1 MKLHQLYAHL
11 AQAKA
16 DGDTALIA
24 RLQDAISGRI
34 DAITGASIPKTKR
47 APEGAR
53 SKRSVQRQLTG
64 RCRAL
69 RTRA

>member
-16 DGDTALIA
+16 DGDTA

-34 DAITGASIPKTKR
+34 DAIAEYPQTDGHAHQRERAALAELERDYPQMFGGAP
-47 APEGAR
+47 
-53 SKRSVQRQLTG
+53 
-64 RCRAL
+64 
-69 RTRA
+69 

>member
-34 DAITGASIPKTKR
+34 DAIAEYPQTDGHAHQRERAALAELERDYPQMFGGAP
-47 APEGAR
+47 
-53 SKRSVQRQLTG
+53 
-64 RCRAL
+64 
-69 RTRA
+69 